1 MIGDKIMKKKVILSV
16 VVVVLVVMVAMMA
29 TACNTTPDK
38 LKEKLEGKGYDV
50 QVHSDEEII
59 TMIDSIE
66 DPFYQH
72 VFFNYVDETPSDEE
86 SAKPTVLYKDN
97 VEQVFVVYAKED
109 STKPVLFV
117 FWYSD
122 KNSAKNAQSQATTN
136 LRENIISGDALSSD
150 EIASGATE
158 PFKNKGIV
166 RKGNAVVIGDASL
179 IKSL

>member
-16 VVVVLVVMVAMMA
+16 AVVILVVMVAMMA

-50 QVHSDEEII
+50 QVHSAEDIV
-59 TMIDSIE
+59 TMIESI
-66 DPFYQH
+66 DDTFYQH
-72 VFFNYVDETPSDEE
+72 VFFNHVDDTPSDKE
-86 SAKPTVLYKDN
+86 STEPFVVYKKN
-97 VEQVFVVYAKED
+97 VEQVYVVYDKND
-109 STKPVLFV
+109 STKPILFV
-117 FWYSD
+117 FWYKD
-122 KNSAKNAQSQATTN
+122 KGAAKDAASQALTN
-136 LRENIISGDALSSD
+136 HRENLLGDNLTSG

-166 RKGNAVVIGDASL
+166 RKGTAVLIGDAGI